1 MNLALE
7 KQLAL
12 ETLEAIINNRRDK
25 ILAEK
30 DWRR

>member
-25 ILAEK
+25 FSAEK
-30 DWRR
+30 EWRR